1 MLEPGQAVPGRG
13 QFLLERML
21 GRSVHEV
28 WLARD
33 GQTGERRIYKFCVEG
48 ARVAGLKREATLAR
62 LLRDTLGPREDL
74 VHLIAWNFEEAPYF
88 LESEYGGVN
97 LCEWAEDRDQLTA
110 LGVDDRLGLFLQIAD
125 AVAAAHNVGVIHK
138 DLKPSNLLISSTST
152 GWRLRVADFGSGR
165 LLNPE
170 RLAEFGLSK
179 LSFTLTE
186 RRAADAAGGTLLY
199 MAPELLAGA
208 PATVQSDVYAA
219 GGGFESKSGVSARIG
234 CSFLYGGSRLTCKL
248 GIVLTGSREVISKI
262 LKEV

>member
-1 MLEPGQAVPGRG
+1 
-13 QFLLERML
+13 ML